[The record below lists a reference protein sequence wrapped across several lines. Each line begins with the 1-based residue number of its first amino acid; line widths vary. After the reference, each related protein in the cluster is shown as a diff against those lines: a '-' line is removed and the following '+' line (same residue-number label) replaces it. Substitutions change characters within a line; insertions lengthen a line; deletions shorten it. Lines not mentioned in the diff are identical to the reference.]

1 MTLTHKGVGEGDEGL
16 PQIRMSPLPA
26 SEFVPDSSKPATP
39 HRRTIL
45 PDDAKLRKQF
55 PLATGC
61 MEYFPNALLAVS
73 HQSWLGNQQHHPD
86 KPLHWDKNKSADEK
100 DAGARHSV
108 EGDLVA
114 KAWRSLAE
122 LERALL
128 AGYKPWAYLNTPK
141 DGN

>member
-1 MTLTHKGVGEGDEGL
+1 MKYTKMTHKGVGEGDEGL
-16 PQIRMSPLPA
+16 GSIGCDHRDDRA
-26 SEFVPDSSKPATP
+26 ITAP
-39 HRRTIL
+39 HRATIL
-45 PDDAKLRKQF
+45 PTDAQLRKQF

-61 MEYFPNALLAVS
+61 MAYFPNALLAVS
-73 HQSWLGNQQHHPD
+73 HQSWIGNQQHHPD
-86 KPLHWDKNKSADEK
+86 KPLHWDTSKSPDEA

-128 AGYKPWAYLNTPK
+128 NGYKPWPYLNKP
-141 DGN
+141 